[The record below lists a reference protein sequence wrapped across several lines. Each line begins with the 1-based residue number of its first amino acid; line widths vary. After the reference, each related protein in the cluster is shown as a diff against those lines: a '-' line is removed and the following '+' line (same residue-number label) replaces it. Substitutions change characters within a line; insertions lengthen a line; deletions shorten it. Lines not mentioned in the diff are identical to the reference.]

1 MTRRTKSMLDAS
13 GHMTAARPSSA
24 LGKSAPRVDIVF
36 PRLPP
41 SLDGIGD
48 YTARFA
54 ERLASRCDVRILTAQ
69 QDATSIPGVRVRH
82 AFSIDAPRG
91 ITSLFDVVRAD
102 PPDWL
107 LLQFNQFSYG
117 RWGFNPYLPIT
128 IRRIASRVPRTR
140 IAWMAHEDFVPP
152 TSLRWAIMTTWQRL
166 QFWMLGRA
174 ADLIFFSIEPWARQ
188 YASWFPD
195 TPVHHLPV
203 GSNIPECAVSRSTAR
218 ERLGFDDDQFVAG
231 IFGTLRGSRPM
242 SFLRRAVAAMDAA
255 HPNLTVLYVGPDGA
269 QLTTQHL
276 EEAQVRDAGRLP
288 AEDVSVHLTAMDLH
302 LAPFTDG
309 VSTRRGSFMAGLQ
322 HGVPTVS
329 TQGKLTDPMLAAC
342 DGEAFTLASA
352 DNADAFAQAA
362 VTLMHDA
369 SKRLR
374 MGKAGKQLYEEAFA
388 FDVIAEKFINVLY
401 QHDLR

>member
-1 MTRRTKSMLDAS
+1 MRRAKPIRDGS
-13 GHMTAARPSSA
+13 GHMPATRSA
-24 LGKSAPRVDIVF
+24 STSRESAPRVDIVF

-41 SLDGIGD
+41 ALDGIGD

-54 ERLASRCDVRILTAQ
+54 ECLASRCDVRILTAQ
-69 QDATSIPGVRVRH
+69 QDAAPIPNVRICP

-91 ITSLFDVVRAD
+91 VKSLLGAVRAD

-117 RWGFNPYLPIT
+117 RWGFNPHLPLT
-128 IRRIASRVPRTR
+128 IRRIASQVSQTR

-166 QFWMLGRA
+166 QFWGLGRA
-174 ADLIFFSIEPWARQ
+174 ADLIFFSIEPWARR

-203 GSNIPECAVSRSTAR
+203 GSNIPACAIDRRAAR
-218 ERLGFDDDQFVAG
+218 EQLGFDDDQFVAG

-242 SFLRRAVAAMDAA
+242 PFLERAIAALDAA
-255 HPNLTVLYVGPDGA
+255 HPNLTVLYVGPDGT
-269 QLTTQHL
+269 QLTTRRL
-276 EEAQVRDAGRLP
+276 EGVHVRNAGRLP
-288 AEDVSVHLTAMDLH
+288 AKDVSVHLNAMDLH
-302 LAPFTDG
+302 LAPFSDG

-329 TQGKLTDPMLAAC
+329 TQGKLTDPMLAAR
-342 DGEAFTLASA
+342 DGEAFTLAST

-362 VTLMHDA
+362 VTLMQNA
-369 SKRLR
+369 SQRVR
-374 MGKAGKQLYEEAFA
+374 MGKAGKRLYEEAFA
-388 FDVIAEKFINVLY
+388 FDVVAEEFFDTLY
-401 QHDLR
+401 QYDLG